1 MRFFFTSKLLLVLF
15 VLLLAISVG
24 KQAVLAE
31 TEDEGL
37 VHSLIVE
44 GDQALMKGREYFSDA
59 LAKYSKALQ
68 ISPSSIR
75 ALFSKAQVASR
86 MRENSVAIS
95 DLTTLLKI
103 NFRYL
108 PALELRSSLAIQE
121 GDLATAADDLDEIIK
136 IYRAQ
141 RKSAKGIREA
151 EERGKKLRALSRQW
165 TSIQDTFGADPLALP
180 PLSSPTAESARKKRF
195 MECIQLLHRIEDELN
210 TESVTLRVMR
220 IGCAVAVHRGKDV
233 IADIKYVL
241 HQNPQNILGIVYNA
255 MAMRSMGAL
264 SSAKKELHRCFSID
278 PENPSCAKLF
288 KLIRNEEANSAKVQS
303 FMKDKNYPQALA
315 VLNKM
320 KASEYNP
327 PYASQL
333 EMWRCETLVQ
343 LKKVEDGLDAC
354 GAVLDSEAFSEVD
367 IRLLMAELHII
378 NDDIPA
384 AEAQLSVAR
393 DILPNHEKVMEMAR
407 KIERLRQTSG
417 RKNYYKILGIS
428 KSANDKEIH
437 RAYRKFAKELHPDK
451 LRSKDLSEKEKTQAA
466 ERFRHINEAKEILL
480 NPEKRAAYDRG
491 EDPND
496 ESRGAQQGPFYGQE
510 FHFASGGFPN
520 GFSGS
525 FSHPFFS
532 TFAGR
537 SQGQGSNGRQNSFFF
552 SRR

>member
-1 MRFFFTSKLLLVLF
+1 MSKLLLVVLVLF
-15 VLLLAISVG
+15 LTISFEKHV
-24 KQAVLAE
+24 ALAE
-31 TEDEGL
+31 SKDESL

-59 LAKYSKALQ
+59 FEKYSKALQ
-68 ISPSSIR
+68 ISPSNIR

-86 MRENSVAIS
+86 MRENSAAIS
-95 DLTTLLKI
+95 ELATLLKI
-103 NFRYL
+103 NSRYL

-121 GDLATAADDLDEIIK
+121 GDLATAANDLDEIIK

-151 EERGKKLRALSRQW
+151 EEKGKKLRALSRQW
-165 TSIQDTFGADPLALP
+165 SSIQDTFGADPLALP
-180 PLSSPTAESARKKRF
+180 RLSSSSAEAARKKQF
-195 MECIQLLHRIEDELN
+195 MRCIQLLHKIEDELN

-241 HQNPQNILGIVYNA
+241 HQNPQNILAILYNA

-278 PENPSCAKLF
+278 PENPSCARLF

-303 FMKDKNYPQALA
+303 FLKDKKYTQALE
-315 VLNKM
+315 VINKM
-320 KASEYNP
+320 KVSEYNP

-343 LKKVEDGLDAC
+343 LKKVEEGLDAC
-354 GAVLDSEAFSEVD
+354 SAVLDSEAFNEVD
-367 IRLLMAELHII
+367 IRLLMAELHLI

-384 AEAQLSVAR
+384 AEAQLFVAR
-393 DILPNHEKVMEMAR
+393 DILPTHEKVIEMTR

-417 RKNYYKILGIS
+417 RKNYYKILGVS
-428 KSANDKEIH
+428 KSADEKEIR
-437 RAYRKFAKELHPDK
+437 RAYRKLAKEHHPDK
-451 LRSKDLSEKEKTQAA
+451 LRSKDLSEKEKTSAS

-480 NPEKRAAYDRG
+480 NAEKRAAYDRG
-491 EDPND
+491 EDPTD

-532 TFAGR
+532 TFNGR
-537 SQGQGSNGRQNSFFF
+537 SQGHGSNGRQNTFFF